1 MRTLLEQQYAA
12 LADWLDEVPVSAHL
26 VEPVGLGDW
35 TVRELVAHLGLGIGL
50 SRYVAAAE
58 PGAVPLSLG
67 EYVRAYPPA
76 SDQIAE
82 MTREISA
89 RFGDDLVGGFRRT
102 AAEAFEA
109 IDAIPGEVFQ
119 ARRGPIARDDYLLTR
134 LLELVVHGDDLQ
146 RALGRTDAP
155 LLPAAVTAVSDAL
168 AAAYVERAGS
178 ARPARPAWS
187 GSVEPPAGCRPT
199 TRTCRCSDPYAAVM
213 PTIHFTVT
221 TTSTPEQF
229 VAGLTDFGPGRQE
242 MFANSADSA
251 LQVHDQGPGHADVT
265 EGSVGIWERLAYD
278 WSDPDRIVL
287 TTTDSNVF
295 GGRSG
300 HTYTLTRRHGRDHG
314 GGRRR
319 GS

>member
-1 MRTLLEQQYAA
+1 MRALLEEQYVA

-26 VEPVGLGDW
+26 DEPVGLGDW

-76 SDQIAE
+76 ADQIAE
-82 MTREISA
+82 MTREIMAS
-89 RFGDDLVGGFRRT
+89 FGDDLVSGFRRT

-109 IDAIPGEVFQ
+109 IDAIPGEVLQ

-168 AAAYVERAGS
+168 AAAYVERTGTRGS
-178 ARPARPAWS
+178 
-187 GSVEPPAGCRPT
+187 G
-199 TRTCRCSDPYAAVM
+199 
-213 PTIHFTVT
+213 
-221 TTSTPEQF
+221 
-229 VAGLTDFGPGRQE
+229 AGLEWIRRAAGRVPTD
-242 MFANSADSA
+242 
-251 LQVHDQGPGHADVT
+251 
-265 EGSVGIWERLAYD
+265 
-278 WSDPDRIVL
+278 DPHL
-287 TTTDSNVF
+287 P
-295 GGRSG
+295 
-300 HTYTLTRRHGRDHG
+300 LL
-314 GGRRR
+314 
-319 GS
+319 

>member
-1 MRTLLEQQYAA
+1 MRALLEEQYVA

-26 VEPVGLGDW
+26 DEPVGLGDW

-76 SDQIAE
+76 ADQIAE
-82 MTREISA
+82 MTREIMAS
-89 RFGDDLVGGFRRT
+89 FGDDLVSGFRRT

-109 IDAIPGEVFQ
+109 IDAIPGEVLQ

-168 AAAYVERAGS
+168 AAAYVERTGTRA
-178 ARPARPAWS
+178 S
-187 GSVEPPAGCRPT
+187 G
-199 TRTCRCSDPYAAVM
+199 
-213 PTIHFTVT
+213 
-221 TTSTPEQF
+221 
-229 VAGLTDFGPGRQE
+229 AGLEWIRRAAGRVPTD
-242 MFANSADSA
+242 
-251 LQVHDQGPGHADVT
+251 
-265 EGSVGIWERLAYD
+265 
-278 WSDPDRIVL
+278 DPHL
-287 TTTDSNVF
+287 P
-295 GGRSG
+295 
-300 HTYTLTRRHGRDHG
+300 LL
-314 GGRRR
+314 
-319 GS
+319 

>member
-1 MRTLLEQQYAA
+1 MRTLLEQQYVA

-76 SDQIAE
+76 ADQIAE
-82 MTREISA
+82 MTREIMAS
-89 RFGDDLVGGFRRT
+89 FGDDLVGGFRRT

-109 IDAIPGEVFQ
+109 IDAIPGEVLQ

-168 AAAYVERAGS
+168 ASAYEERTGRAQ
-178 ARPARPAWS
+178 
-187 GSVEPPAGCRPT
+187 
-199 TRTCRCSDPYAAVM
+199 AV
-213 PTIHFTVT
+213 
-221 TTSTPEQF
+221 
-229 VAGLTDFGPGRQE
+229 PG
-242 MFANSADSA
+242 
-251 LQVHDQGPGHADVT
+251 
-265 EGSVGIWERLAYD
+265 
-278 WSDPDRIVL
+278 
-287 TTTDSNVF
+287 
-295 GGRSG
+295 
-300 HTYTLTRRHGRDHG
+300 
-314 GGRRR
+314 
-319 GS
+319 